1 MIKLILKLLDEK
13 NISKTKFAFNLGV
26 IPQIVNNWIVR
37 DSVPKK
43 YIPKIAEILDISMDN
58 LLLGRDSLSNTFNFD
73 LLDIQ
78 ASAEPSN
85 KLSGLTAGL
94 GNTEL

>member
-1 MIKLILKLLDEK
+1 
-13 NISKTKFAFNLGV
+13 
-26 IPQIVNNWIVR
+26 
-37 DSVPKK
+37 
-43 YIPKIAEILDISMDN
+43 
-58 LLLGRDSLSNTFNFD
+58 LSTQAAA
-73 LLDIQ
+73 I

>member
-1 MIKLILKLLDEK
+1 MNDKFELELRAFVTEEQFRKAKRLCQIKGMSMSGLIRSLIAQE
-13 NISKTKFAFNLGV
+13 IFNH
-26 IPQIVNNWIVR
+26 
-37 DSVPKK
+37 
-43 YIPKIAEILDISMDN
+43 EFILSTQAAAI
-58 LLLGRDSLSNTFNFD
+58 
-73 LLDIQ
+73 